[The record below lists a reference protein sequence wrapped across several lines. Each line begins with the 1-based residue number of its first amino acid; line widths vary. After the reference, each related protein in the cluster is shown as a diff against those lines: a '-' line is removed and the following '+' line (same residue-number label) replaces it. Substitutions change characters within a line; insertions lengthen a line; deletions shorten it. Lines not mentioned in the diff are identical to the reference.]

1 VIVVAD
7 TPGIIAASDGNAPE
21 HLGCQEILRHAGT
34 VVLSAL
40 VLAEVDHLAKVRFG
54 AWARTAVID
63 FIVEQARRD
72 RFVIAPTDLPSLETA
87 RKVQQQYADLKLDLA
102 DAVNVALAAE
112 YRTDVILT
120 LDRRDFRVV
129 RPLTAHNCFRLLPDD
144 AEKSPRR
151 GDRASR

>member
-1 VIVVAD
+1 MIVVAD
-7 TPGIIAASDGNAPE
+7 TSGIIAASDGNAPE
-21 HLGCQEILRHAGT
+21 HLRCQEILRHAGT

-40 VLAEVDHLAKVRFG
+40 VLAEVDHLAKIRFG
-54 AWARTAVID
+54 ARARTAIID

-87 RKVQQQYADLKLDLA
+87 HKVQQQYADLKLDLA
-102 DAVNVALAAE
+102 DAVNVVLAAE
-112 YRTDVILT
+112 YRTDVILA

-129 RPLTAHNCFRLLPDD
+129 RPLTAHSCFRLLPDD
-144 AEKSPRR
+144 EEKLPRK